1 MTIGDTIASAQGG
14 NLCENLARMTGLSA
28 SDCRTAMEGLGPAI
42 AARVQEIARDPERF
56 DRLLDMIEDNEGDLL
71 GDGDLGSRD
80 TEEDGHGV
88 LVSAYGSENAAR
100 DEARKTA
107 KALRLDENAV
117 VRLMPV
123 AAALV
128 LAVLAKRHKEL
139 AGPMLVDETDATGD
153 QTAPQSAGSRRSGGG
168 ILPVLLAAIGAGIAR
183 AIANRFLPRRRR
195 RYSYPRPRYA
205 KSSGHSRRRRRI
217 RQPSLEEI
225 FRGLL
230 G

>member
-1 MTIGDTIASAQGG
+1 M
-14 NLCENLARMTGLSA
+14 L
-28 SDCRTAMEGLGPAI
+28 
-42 AARVQEIARDPERF
+42 
-56 DRLLDMIEDNEGDLL
+56 EDNEGDLL
-71 GDGDLGSRD
+71 ADGDVGSRD
-80 TEEDGHGV
+80 TEEDGRGV

-117 VRLMPV
+117 LRLMPV

-139 AGPMLVDETDATGD
+139 AGPVLEEVIDATGD
-153 QTAPQSAGSRRSGGG
+153 QSAAQSAGSTRSGGG
-168 ILPVLLAAIGAGIAR
+168 ILSVFLAAIGTGIAR

-205 KSSGHSRRRRRI
+205 KSKGYSRHRRRT
-217 RQPSLEEI
+217 RQPSVEEI
-225 FRGLL
+225 FRGLV